1 MSVLVVE
8 TGEGLSNANSFA
20 TAAEGTTFFSERPS
34 TYIAEWTNATDP
46 NKEAALIWATRLIDE
61 QVNWYGAK
69 ATQAQRLRWPRY
81 GVFDRDGYQYNSN
94 VVPEF
99 LKHATCEQALALLK
113 EDRTADAIYGF
124 SSIDVGSIQI
134 EIDKYNY
141 QPILSDA
148 VRSILRAYGTF
159 VSDAP
164 TSYRV
169 NRA

>member
-8 TGEGLSNANSFA
+8 TGDGLSNANSFS

-34 TYIAEWTNATDP
+34 TYIAEWTNATSD

-69 ATQAQRLRWPRY
+69 AKQDQALRWPRY
-81 GVFDRDGYQYNSN
+81 GVVDRDGYLYNSN
-94 VVPEF
+94 VVPPF
-99 LKHATCEQALALLK
+99 LKHATCEMALALLK

-124 SSIDVGSIQI
+124 TSIDVGSIQI
-134 EIDKYNY
+134 AIDKYNY

-148 VRSILRAYGTF
+148 VRSILRPYGSF

-164 TSYRV
+164 TV
-169 NRA
+169 LRASRA